1 MLKKLPDYTPWT
13 WVIQGLVLIVG
24 IVYAVIA
31 VASGALGLGGLG
43 TARDIALI
51 VLGIQALAVALIG
64 FILLA
69 ALAYGLYR
77 LKLWLR
83 DALRQLTAYARLG
96 HRYVEQFSRKLAAPF
111 IAAES
116 KVAQGQAIMRAL
128 RQR

>member
-64 FILLA
+64 FILLVELALVVGGA
-69 ALAYGLYR
+69 ASGDKKVRPPL
-77 LKLWLR
+77 LWTENSA
-83 DALRQLTAYARLG
+83 DET
-96 HRYVEQFSRKLAAPF
+96 
-111 IAAES
+111 
-116 KVAQGQAIMRAL
+116 
-128 RQR
+128 